1 MEKEKKKGETAV
13 IAALV
18 TVPADAA

>member
-1 MEKEKKKGETAV
+1 MEEEKKKRETAV